1 VEISIVKGT
10 RKHLNGCI
18 EALVD
23 SEIGS
28 VYFSSKQR
36 AKAFLRE
43 GLAKGEVF
51 VALDEQGDCLGY
63 VWFTLTGAFYRFP
76 YVLNLAIKRNLR
88 GKGIGKRLLSFFEDR
103 GFEKAST
110 LFLLVSD
117 FNNEAKKFYQDLGY
131 QEVGLIPDLAREG
144 VVERIMMKSK
154 KLSG

>member
-1 VEISIVKGT
+1 
-10 RKHLNGCI
+10 
-18 EALVD
+18 
-23 SEIGS
+23 
-28 VYFSSKQR
+28 
-36 AKAFLRE
+36 
-43 GLAKGEVF
+43 
-51 VALDEQGDCLGY
+51 
-63 VWFTLTGAFYRFP
+63 
-76 YVLNLAIKRNLR
+76 LNLAIKRNLR

>member
-1 VEISIVKGT
+1 VEISIIKGT
-10 RKHLNGCI
+10 RKHLNDCI

-28 VYFSSKQR
+28 VYFSSKQG

-43 GLAKGEVF
+43 GLAKEEIF

-103 GFEKAST
+103 GFKKAST

-117 FNNEAKKFYQDLGY
+117 FNDKAKKFYQDLGY
-131 QEVGLIPDLAREG
+131 QEVGLIPDLVREG
-144 VVERIMMKSK
+144 VTEHIMMKSK